1 MKEHHMNRSWGWDK
15 LREKLQE
22 EEKNL
27 DILLGKD
34 IGVGSNDRLALS
46 AKRVGI
52 YTALDLMDKLERG
65 EIE

>member
-1 MKEHHMNRSWGWDK
+1 MKEFHMNKSWGWDK

-22 EEKNL
+22 EEKAL
-27 DILLGKD
+27 DDFLSKD
-34 IGVGSNDRLALS
+34 IGVGSNDRLMHS
-46 AKRVGI
+46 AKRTGI